1 MKKVVLSIIVF
12 ICCVPL
18 NVFAQ
23 RGCCSHHGG
32 VAGCSSSGRQICADG
47 TLSPSCTCTPPAVYG
62 CTDPK
67 ANNYNSNANKEDGSC
82 QYTIYGC
89 TNPEAINYNQGT
101 NTPDGTC
108 IFEKEIKEKVSIPYE
123 TTYTTKKEEETSGTN
138 GTREVTYKVQYNEN
152 NEEITRTKLTEE
164 IIVQPINE
172 VIYQAEDNKEETKT
186 VSSEINS
193 EMDSSEESN
202 AFAIVYIGIVILV
215 FILAHYKKEKKSI
228 INKILTT
235 NHKYLLIVIYL
246 ILIIPAFI
254 DFVIFLIPT
263 KKKLH

>member
-89 TNPEAINYNQGT
+89 TNPEAINYNQGA

-108 IFEKEIKEKVSIPYE
+108 IFEKE
-123 TTYTTKKEEETSGTN
+123 
-138 GTREVTYKVQYNEN
+138 R
-152 NEEITRTKLTEE
+152 
-164 IIVQPINE
+164 
-172 VIYQAEDNKEETKT
+172 
-186 VSSEINS
+186 
-193 EMDSSEESN
+193 
-202 AFAIVYIGIVILV
+202 
-215 FILAHYKKEKKSI
+215 KSFYS
-228 INKILTT
+228 L
-235 NHKYLLIVIYL
+235 
-246 ILIIPAFI
+246 
-254 DFVIFLIPT
+254 
-263 KKKLH
+263 